1 MIKKIKELLLFE
13 AKVNEFGGLFNMH
26 FTMSIDSFLRMDLD

>member
-13 AKVNEFGGLFNMH
+13 GKVNEFGGLFNMH
-26 FTMSIDSFLRMDLD
+26 FNDVIR